1 MSETVRDTM
10 PNIFPVLRYRDASA
24 AVDFLAAAFGF
35 ERRLVMPGPDGTVVH
50 AELGLGPGTIM
61 LGSAGAAETGG
72 EMPSEARAVAQG
84 PYVYVAD
91 VAVHHAR
98 ARAAGAG
105 IAQAPYDTDYGSREY
120 AARDSEGLVWSFGT
134 YLPGAPNEAAS
145 PAG

>member
-35 ERRLVMPGPDGTVVH
+35 ERRMVMPGPDGTIGH

-61 LGSAGAAETGG
+61 LGAAGGEATGG
-72 EMPSEARAVAQG
+72 EVPSKTGTIAQG

-91 VAVHHAR
+91 VEAHHER
-98 ARAAGAG
+98 AKAAGAE
-105 IAQAPYDTDYGSREY
+105 ITHAPYDTDYGSREY
-120 AARDSEGLVWSFGT
+120 AVRDSEGLVWSFGS
-134 YLPGAPNEAAS
+134 YLPGDA
-145 PAG
+145 